1 VIIII
6 KNKKFKSKRNV
17 KIIMNNKKKRNL
29 YSNNSVKQQKKIWKY
44 KMLIKNYG
52 NGMDKKLSNAN
63 LKIL

>member
-1 VIIII
+1 
-6 KNKKFKSKRNV
+6 
-17 KIIMNNKKKRNL
+17 MNNKKKRNL